1 MLAKLLIEVLCLGK
15 DSPDANRLLNYKA
28 PKSAKMVFCEFAFKH
43 GIFPVY
49 DFCCCFV

>member
-28 PKSAKMVFCEFAFKH
+28 PKSAKMVSNILHAGKNA
-43 GIFPVY
+43 
-49 DFCCCFV
+49 